1 LSDAGFGTYHSEAG
15 RAFSKSYFSL
25 SLTALGDVDAVSIPR
40 NATRYGKRDY
50 FEKALE
56 AGATQK

>member
-1 LSDAGFGTYHSEAG
+1 MTLVGRGAVRFYSKANET
-15 RAFSKSYFSL
+15 RAFSKSYFTL

-50 FEKALE
+50 FEKALGYE
-56 AGATQK
+56 